1 LIVSVSEF
9 KSMVSTQETD
19 AMLELRLQGIE
30 SLIRQYTNNNFQ
42 NRNIR
47 SISYVE
53 NSKIWDLHPLIKPN
67 DTIQVSESLYN
78 DGVYT
83 YNDSLML
90 TDEPRI
96 LVTKVIYPA
105 DLKVG
110 VINLLKWSL
119 ENQDKVGVSSE
130 TISRHSVTYFDQNG
144 DNALLGYPKA
154 LTGFLQPYVKARF

>member
-1 LIVSVSEF
+1 MIVTVSEF
-9 KSMVSTQETD
+9 KNIVSTQETD

-30 SLIRQYTNNNFQ
+30 ALIRQYTNNNFQ

-47 SISYVE
+47 SISYIE
-53 NSKIWDLHPLIKPN
+53 SGKIWDLHPLIKEG
-67 DTIQVSESLYN
+67 DTIQISESLYN

-83 YNDSLML
+83 FNDGLKL
-90 TDEPRI
+90 TDEPRV
-96 LVTKVIYPA
+96 LVTKVVYPP
-105 DLKVG
+105 DVKMG

-119 ENQDKVGVSSE
+119 DNGDKVGVSSE